1 MQCENPKKPGQM
13 TKYAPGGKRRIKGWR
28 QAPSDETSGS
38 EATEHDRAKTLT
50 RLLPLWPAEIEAED
64 DGAAARIVVM
74 LERALRAE
82 RQRGRAGHWCYDMNR
97 HVALARA
104 LRTERARLADLRR
117 KRRAMTRPGT
127 ARRSPGAPESKAVR
141 L

>member
-1 MQCENPKKPGQM
+1 M
-13 TKYAPGGKRRIKGWR
+13 
-28 QAPSDETSGS
+28 PSEEPCGS
-38 EATEHDRAKTLT
+38 EAIGRERAKALT

-64 DGAAARIVVM
+64 EAAAARIMMM

-104 LRTERARLADLRR
+104 LRTERARLTELRR
-117 KRRAMTRPGT
+117 KRRALAQPGT
-127 ARRSPGAPESKAVR
+127 A
-141 L
+141 